1 MTESPYEPPALLGDE
16 PNEEEGLRRRPWVAG
31 LLSLLVPGAGQL
43 YGGRYRLGIAL
54 FLLVV
59 GSWWLL
65 RSGFLARTMWHLLA
79 VLAILLLVQLAAAIE
94 AAVTAARRRTIPH
107 RPFHRPLVFV
117 PVVLAMAAVPALL
130 PDLPAPER
138 PVQVP
143 TGAMRPTI
151 REDEL
156 VRVDYR
162 HYRRHPPR
170 RGDLAVFPSPQDGKT
185 LLKRIVGLPGER
197 VEMRGG
203 RAVIDGDAELD
214 RWAHVERALPELGF
228 AVTVPAGELF
238 VLGDNRHNSRDS
250 RHFGFVPEETLL
262 GRAESIYY
270 SVDLERIGQPLVEGE
285 P

>member
-1 MTESPYEPPALLGDE
+1 MTSPYEPPALLGDE
-16 PNEEEGLRRRPWVAG
+16 PKEEGLRRRPWVAA

-43 YGGRYRLGIAL
+43 YGGRYRPGIAL
-54 FLLVV
+54 FLLLV
-59 GSWWLL
+59 GTWWML

-79 VLAILLLVQLAAAIE
+79 VLAILLLVQLAAAVE
-94 AAVTAARRRTIPH
+94 AAATAARRRTIPR

-117 PVVLAMAAVPALL
+117 PVVLAMAAAPALL
-130 PDLPAPER
+130 PDLPAPQR
-138 PVQVP
+138 PVHVP

-151 REDEL
+151 REGDL

-170 RGDLAVFPSPQDGKT
+170 RGDLAVFPSPPDGRIH
-185 LLKRIVGLPGER
+185 LKRIVGLPGER

-214 RWAHVERALPELGF
+214 RWAHVEGAFPDPGF
-228 AVTVPAGELF
+228 AVTVPPGELF
-238 VLGDNRHNSRDS
+238 VLGDNRANSRDS
-250 RHFGFVPEETLL
+250 RHYGLVLQETLL

-270 SVDLERIGQPLVEGE
+270 SDDLERIGQPLVEGE